1 MRDDLLHKL
10 HSSHIGIQGCLRRAR
25 EVLYWPGMNQA
36 VEDYVAQWDTCNK
49 YQSEQVKEPMICHK
63 VPSRPWEK
71 VAIDL
76 FQLERKDYIVTVDYY
91 SNFFEVDQLSTK
103 TAKKVIGKLKAY
115 FARHGIPDQ
124 VISDNGQPFA
134 SREFE
139 EFARAYSFEHVTS
152 SPAYPQSN
160 GKAKNAIKT
169 AKKLMWKAMETK
181 SDPYMALLD

>member
-1 MRDDLLHKL
+1 
-10 HSSHIGIQGCLRRAR
+10 
-25 EVLYWPGMNQA
+25 
-36 VEDYVAQWDTCNK
+36 
-49 YQSEQVKEPMICHK
+49 MICHE

-76 FQLERKDYIVTVDYY
+76 FQLEHKDYIVTVDYY

-103 TAKKVIGKLKAY
+103 TAKKVIDKVKAY

-152 SPAYPQSN
+152 SPTYPQSN